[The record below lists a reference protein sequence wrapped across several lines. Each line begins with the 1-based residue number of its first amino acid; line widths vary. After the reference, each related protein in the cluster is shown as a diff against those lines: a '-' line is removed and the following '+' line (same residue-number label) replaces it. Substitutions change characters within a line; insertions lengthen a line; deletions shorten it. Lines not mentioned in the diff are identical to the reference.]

1 MKDEL
6 DGTITNEIVALRSTT
21 YGYLTEDDHVD
32 KRAKG
37 TKNCDQT
44 GNV

>member
-6 DGTITNEIVALRSTT
+6 DGTIMNEIVALRSTT

-32 KRAKG
+32 KKAKG
-37 TKNCDQT
+37 TKNFDQT